1 MAKSVWQNS
10 EWEMEV
16 AVKLLKSGSTEEERV
31 KFLQEAAIMGQ
42 FMHPNILK
50 LHGVVTLSE
59 PVR

>member
-1 MAKSVWQNS
+1 M
-10 EWEMEV
+10 
-16 AVKLLKSGSTEEERV
+16 KLLKSGSTEEERV